1 MYELLS
7 GLTGFEPAPRTD
19 LKALRA
25 ACHDA
30 ARNTGGQVADF
41 TEARIAMSYHVA
53 LIAYRDDTVAVL
65 ANAFHPLLAIA
76 EPPRPHEFRP
86 PFREAPEL
94 VTALAAHE
102 PFRVLSTSD
111 LDRPLSTVD
120 TSRLTKA
127 EHRELRTWKA
137 STIGDVVFNHWD

>member
-30 ARNTGGQVADF
+30 ARRTGGQVVDF
-41 TEARIAMSYHVA
+41 AEAQIAMSYHAA
-53 LIAYRDDTVAVL
+53 LIAYRDETVAVL

-94 VTALAAHE
+94 AAALAEHE

-111 LDRPLSTVD
+111 LDRALSTVD
-120 TSRLTKA
+120 ISRLTNA
-127 EHRELRTWKA
+127 EHRELRTWQA
-137 STIGDVVFNHWD
+137 ETVGDVIFNHWD

>member
-1 MYELLS
+1 MHKLPS

-30 ARNTGGQVADF
+30 ARRTRGRVIDIV
-41 TEARIAMSYHVA
+41 EAQMAMSYHAFV
-53 LIAYRDDTVAVL
+53 IGYRDRTLAVL

-76 EPPRPHEFRP
+76 EPPHPRQFCP
-86 PFREAPEL
+86 PFREDPDLAA
-94 VTALAAHE
+94 ALDAHE
-102 PFRVLSTSD
+102 PFRVLSTEE
-111 LDRPLSTVD
+111 LGRPLSTVD
-120 TSRLTKA
+120 LSGLTEA

-137 STIGDVVFNHWD
+137 ATVGDVVFNHWD